1 MWYVSCEIWKNE
13 NLPIYNIKVAES
25 KNGLSWTQKGKV
37 AIKLKKNERAVA
49 RPSVYLENGIF
60 KMYYCH
66 ETQVG
71 RYRIGYAESRNGI
84 KWVRKD
90 NYAGIDVSKRK
101 NEWDS
106 EMIEYPYVVK
116 YKSKFFMFYNG
127 NSYGR
132 DGVGLAVLD

>member
-1 MWYVSCEIWKNE
+1 M
-13 NLPIYNIKVAES
+13 
-25 KNGLSWTQKGKV
+25 
-37 AIKLKKNERAVA
+37 A

-66 ETQVG
+66 ETRVG
-71 RYRIGYAESRNGI
+71 RYRIGYAESRDGI

-90 NYAGIDVSKRK
+90 NYAGIDVSKGK